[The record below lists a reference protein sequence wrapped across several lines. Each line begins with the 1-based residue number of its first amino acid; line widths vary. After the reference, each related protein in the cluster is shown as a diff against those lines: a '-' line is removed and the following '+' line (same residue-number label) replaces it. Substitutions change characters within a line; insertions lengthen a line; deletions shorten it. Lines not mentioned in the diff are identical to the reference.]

1 MDPQSRSYLI
11 LLTNSVHPD
20 GKGRVVQL
28 RREVATAVADALL
41 GPVLAGIDVLQRDAF
56 KPLRGRRVA
65 LVTNHT
71 GRDRDGN
78 RTVDLLAAAPG
89 LKLLRLFSP
98 EHGLYGNVDEKVGHG
113 VDEKTGLKVFS
124 LYGPTQRP
132 TPEMLEGVD
141 TLVFDIQ
148 DIGARFYTYIST
160 LGLCM
165 EEAAKHKL
173 RVVVLDRPNPN
184 TGLMVDGPVAQKK
197 YFGFI
202 AYGPLPVAHG
212 MTVGEL
218 ARLFN
223 EEFKIHCDLAVVPI
237 DGWKRA
243 TWWDE
248 TGLAWVNPSPNIRSP
263 SEALLYLAVG
273 LLETSNLS
281 VGRGTDQPFEVI
293 GAPWV
298 DRLKLA
304 AALNGAKLPG
314 VHFEPVTFTPKS
326 SKFAGQECHGVH
338 IEVTD
343 RRAFARSPVSVGVTI
358 AWHLKSLFKD
368 AYQLQDVA
376 KMLQN
381 DDAMKALQSAADPA
395 QIPAAWRDELQS
407 FRKVREKYL
416 LYR

>member
-1 MDPQSRSYLI
+1 
-11 LLTNSVHPD
+11 D

-41 GPVLAGIDVLQRDAF
+41 GPVLAGIDVLKRDAF

-184 TGLMVDGPVAQKK
+184 TGLMVDGPVAQKG
-197 YFGFI
+197 YFGFT
-202 AYGPLPVAHG
+202 AYGPLPVAHA

-223 EEFKIHCDLAVVPI
+223 EAFTIHCDLAVVPI

-243 TWWDE
+243 LWWD
-248 TGLAWVNPSPNIRSP
+248 
-263 SEALLYLAVG
+263 
-273 LLETSNLS
+273 
-281 VGRGTDQPFEVI
+281 
-293 GAPWV
+293 
-298 DRLKLA
+298 
-304 AALNGAKLPG
+304 
-314 VHFEPVTFTPKS
+314 
-326 SKFAGQECHGVH
+326 
-338 IEVTD
+338 
-343 RRAFARSPVSVGVTI
+343 
-358 AWHLKSLFKD
+358 
-368 AYQLQDVA
+368 
-376 KMLQN
+376 
-381 DDAMKALQSAADPA
+381 
-395 QIPAAWRDELQS
+395 
-407 FRKVREKYL
+407 
-416 LYR
+416 